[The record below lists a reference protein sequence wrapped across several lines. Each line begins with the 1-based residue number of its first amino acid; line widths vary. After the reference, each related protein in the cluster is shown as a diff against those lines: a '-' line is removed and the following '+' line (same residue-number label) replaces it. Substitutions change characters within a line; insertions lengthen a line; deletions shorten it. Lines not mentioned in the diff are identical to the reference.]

1 MSKDAAYVGHLV
13 AKLRL
18 KDRLCSIC
26 MEIHDQGHCRTY
38 AKGEPTRRKLKVAFP
53 DLETS
58 NAQSRCKFAT
68 CLGSPISCERL
79 DILDTEP
86 VPQHLFQ
93 FCNKAGQSDQ
103 IPCTYPS
110 RPAAEAA
117 EADPPAQV
125 NVGPVPERAFSQIQT
140 KGQPRNRY
148 HVTVIPGRCSY
159 RSPGETQR
167 PQRKGRAPGKSL

>member
-68 CLGSPISCERL
+68 CLGLRATL
-79 DILDTEP
+79 DMGGI
-86 VPQHLFQ
+86 
-93 FCNKAGQSDQ
+93 
-103 IPCTYPS
+103 
-110 RPAAEAA
+110 RPKQAR
-117 EADPPAQV
+117 
-125 NVGPVPERAFSQIQT
+125 VGI
-140 KGQPRNRY
+140 
-148 HVTVIPGRCSY
+148 
-159 RSPGETQR
+159 
-167 PQRKGRAPGKSL
+167 